1 MSQNVIKDSHRYTS
15 SNVTITAGPGIMFNE
30 ITKMKPIN
38 THVNENT
45 NTYAVTVPI
54 KFKRKNKHK

>member
-1 MSQNVIKDSHRYTS
+1 MSQNGIKDSHKYTS
-15 SNVTITAGPGIMFNE
+15 STSTITAGPGVMYNE
-30 ITKMKPIN
+30 ATKVKPVN

-54 KFKRKNKHK
+54 QYKRKRKHK